1 LGLLTKIF
9 GNPEGGASTSGEPSA
24 SEPASSS
31 AASTEDPVIS
41 SYPKG
46 TGSSSGIRPTVEA
59 PAQRPRESGRP
70 NTASRRPEHPRMYL
84 RPSPATL
91 DPAVPGSTRRPQIS
105 VRPATRETTRSAPPP
120 PKRAGLDPARGERP
134 SRRGISV
141 DLPYDL
147 PSEPSSAPSSRPP
160 ASSKNALVVS
170 PVSLTP
176 EEVQLPPGTRP
187 KMPTLLGLGAALET
201 PPLPLVAP
209 AGAVRAAK
217 KAGLHKGSPASSARE
232 ANEGDAPKVD
242 AAPTTEREAAVLE
255 ASVLEASVL
264 EAPAGEAP
272 ELEAPAFEALPA
284 LGPAL
289 DAAFEGLTI
298 PADFEA
304 PDDITAPVQLLA
316 DFALKLSLGPVTR
329 SWLSDVRRS
338 ANTLLV
344 TGKHRHETAL
354 AALSDRLLALLPSAA
369 GAAGEAAEATLGA
382 AAPIDGDLRDQILHE
397 VSRLAGVLP
406 EWPAP
411 AQDLA
416 EEARRR
422 ETRIMRELLSVV
434 DGFKRDQR
442 ARLEEQMRLE
452 ELSSMPAEAIAEEFE
467 APLERAEELR
477 VVLEAYRRDRQTRP
491 PDLGNALGLSRALR
505 ELVRTSDEFDDCDPE
520 LKEPQRLL
528 RLERRRALTSVN
540 LLLAERGEFEWLEQL
555 EPLSIGERVER
566 LEQWLD
572 VSSER
577 AN

>member
-9 GNPEGGASTSGEPSA
+9 GNSEGGAIASGESSA

-46 TGSSSGIRPTVEA
+46 NGSSSGIRPTVEA
-59 PAQRPRESGRP
+59 PQQRPRESVRP
-70 NTASRRPEHPRMYL
+70 NITSRRSEHPRMYI

-105 VRPATRETTRSAPPP
+105 VRPATKETARAAPPPP
-120 PKRAGLDPARGERP
+120 PKRVAFDPARGERP

-141 DLPYDL
+141 ELPYDL

-160 ASSKNALVVS
+160 ASPKNALVVS

-209 AGAVRAAK
+209 AAARGAK
-217 KAGLHKGSPASSARE
+217 KAGLHGSRAGREGHKGV
-232 ANEGDAPKVD
+232 APNLD
-242 AAPTTEREAAVLE
+242 AAPTIERAALE
-255 ASVLEASVL
+255 ASALEV
-264 EAPAGEAP
+264 PTREAP
-272 ELEAPAFEALPA
+272 EAEAPVFDALPA
-284 LGPAL
+284 LEPVL
-289 DAAFEGLTI
+289 DAAFGGLKI

-304 PDDITAPVQLLA
+304 PHDITAPVQLLA
-316 DFALKLSLGPVTR
+316 DFALKLSLGPVSR

-338 ANTLLV
+338 ASTLLA
-344 TGKHRHETAL
+344 TGRHRHETAL
-354 AALSDRLLALLPSAA
+354 AALSERLLALLPSASGE
-369 GAAGEAAEATLGA
+369 GAEPMLDTTVS
-382 AAPIDGDLRDQILHE
+382 PSIDGTLRDQILHE

-422 ETRIMRELLSVV
+422 ETRVVRELLSVV

-452 ELSSMPAEAIAEEFE
+452 ELSSMAAEAIAEELE

-477 VVLEAYRRDRQTRP
+477 AVLEAYRRDRQTRP

-505 ELVRTSDEFDDCDPE
+505 ELVRTRDDFDDCDPE
-520 LKEPQRLL
+520 RKESQRLL

-540 LLLAERGEFEWLEQL
+540 LLLAERGELEWLEQL

-566 LEQWLD
+566 LEHWLD
-572 VSSER
+572 TGSEG
-577 AN
+577 AH

>member
-1 LGLLTKIF
+1 
-9 GNPEGGASTSGEPSA
+9 
-24 SEPASSS
+24 
-31 AASTEDPVIS
+31 
-41 SYPKG
+41 
-46 TGSSSGIRPTVEA
+46 
-59 PAQRPRESGRP
+59 
-70 NTASRRPEHPRMYL
+70 MYL

-105 VRPATRETTRSAPPP
+105 VRPATRETARSAPPP
-120 PKRAGLDPARGERP
+120 PPKRAALDPARGERP

-141 DLPYDL
+141 ELPYDL

-160 ASSKNALVVS
+160 ASPKNALVVS

-209 AGAVRAAK
+209 ATARGAK
-217 KAGLHKGSPASSARE
+217 KAGMHGSRAGREGNKSATP
-232 ANEGDAPKVD
+232 NLD
-242 AAPTTEREAAVLE
+242 AASTTERAAVDASAPDASTLE
-255 ASVLEASVL
+255 ASALEAL
-264 EAPAGEAP
+264 AREAP
-272 ELEAPAFEALPA
+272 ELEAPAFEVLPA
-284 LGPAL
+284 LEPAL
-289 DAAFEGLTI
+289 DAVFEGLTI

-304 PDDITAPVQLLA
+304 PHDITAPVQLLA
-316 DFALKLSLGPVTR
+316 DFALKLSLGPVSQ

-338 ANTLLV
+338 ANTLLS
-344 TGKHRHETAL
+344 TGKQRHETAL
-354 AALSDRLLALLPSAA
+354 AALSERLLALLPSDPSA
-369 GAAGEAAEATLGA
+369 GGEATEPASP
-382 AAPIDGDLRDQILHE
+382 PIDGAWRDQILHE

-406 EWPAP
+406 EWPEP

-422 ETRIMRELLSVV
+422 ETRVVRELLSVV

-452 ELSSMPAEAIAEEFE
+452 ELSSMAAEAIAEEFE

-477 VVLEAYRRDRQTRP
+477 VVLEAYRQDRQTRP

-520 LKEPQRLL
+520 QKEPQRLL
-528 RLERRRALTSVN
+528 RVERRRALTSVN
-540 LLLAERGEFEWLEQL
+540 LLLAERGELEWLEQL

-572 VSSER
+572 TGSER
-577 AN
+577 AR